1 MRLRTA
7 TAAALGGYLIGSISF
22 ARLVGRK
29 VAAGEDLSQTTLDLP
44 GDSTMT
50 YSAVSATSIGVRA
63 GPLWGITTSALD
75 IAKAYVPTLLARRRW
90 PGESYHLVVATAT
103 LVGHNY
109 PLYHR
114 FKGGRGQTVIYGS
127 VLAIDWVAVPVT
139 SAAGM
144 LIGFGALREIFV
156 AYTLGMAL
164 LIPWFAA
171 RRKGPET
178 AYAAV
183 ANALFAF
190 ATIPEAKEYFAVR
203 KAGGVRQ
210 VSSLREV
217 VTSHPAMRAEDRDS
231 TGG

>member
-7 TAAALGGYLIGSISF
+7 TVVAIGGYLIGSISF

-44 GDSTMT
+44 GDATMT

-75 IAKAYVPTLLARRRW
+75 IAKAYLPTLLARRRW

-127 VLAIDWVAVPVT
+127 VLAIDWVAVPAT

-156 AYTLGMAL
+156 AYTLGMGAHPL
-164 LIPWFAA
+164 VRSASEGPGDGVRSCGQRSVCA
-171 RRKGPET
+171 RDDSRGQGVLRGSEGRRRSSG
-178 AYAAV
+178 V
-183 ANALFAF
+183 F
-190 ATIPEAKEYFAVR
+190 ATGGRHFTSGD
-203 KAGGVRQ
+203 AGRG
-210 VSSLREV
+210 S
-217 VTSHPAMRAEDRDS
+217 
-231 TGG
+231 